1 MRKTTSLAGALLL
14 CACNA
19 SPKPDGPV
27 LAKAG
32 LWRIEGTVISMEG
45 LPPGEPKPADLGHTK
60 TSDKCFKG
68 GKMPDAIW
76 ADGDNPPSDVKIE
89 GNHFTAQ
96 SSGVETDEPTN
107 QQIGMTLH
115 IEGTFDP
122 THYDVTAMMTDD
134 FGAKAPHVTIRSHT
148 VAHYVG
154 PCPPEPQTDDND
166 SMTAPASADAA
177 TNAT

>member
-122 THYDVTAMMTDD
+122 NSLRCDRDDDRRFRCESASRHHKVTHGSPLRRPV
-134 FGAKAPHVTIRSHT
+134 
-148 VAHYVG
+148 
-154 PCPPEPQTDDND
+154 
-166 SMTAPASADAA
+166 PA
-177 TNAT
+177 